1 MIDRRL
7 HTWNER
13 GFTLTEILVVVA
25 IVGVLLSIATFGF
38 HQWMVKSNVEAEVR
52 QMLADFS
59 QLRFRAVTTKQ
70 NHSITINPNGYVF
83 KSYTSVDEPAAAGTV
98 IPGGTHNVNY
108 QLKSSKTTLFAGE
121 IYQITPLGTINMN
134 VALFPNEI
142 IPIYVAYDVGA
153 PNLDCVNIHVARV
166 SAGKTNATGDNCD
179 ER

>member
-1 MIDRRL
+1 MIEHRL
-7 HTWNER
+7 HTSNES

-70 NHSITINPNGYVF
+70 KHSITINSNGYVF
-83 KSYTSVDEPAAAGTV
+83 KSYDSVDDPPTGGTV

-108 QLKSSKTTLFAGE
+108 QLKSSTSALFAGE
-121 IYQITPLGTINMN
+121 IYEISPLGTIDMD

-166 SAGKTNATGDNCD
+166 STGKTNATGDNCD

>member
-1 MIDRRL
+1 MIERRL
-7 HTWNER
+7 HTLNES

-25 IVGVLLSIATFGF
+25 IIGVLLSIATFGF

-70 NHSITINPNGYVF
+70 KHSVTINSNSYVF
-83 KSYTSVDEPAAAGTV
+83 KSYTSVDEPPAGGTV

-108 QLKSSKTTLFAGE
+108 QLKSSNTTFFAGE
-121 IYQITPLGTINMN
+121 IYEIGALGTININ
-134 VALFPNEI
+134 VGLFPNEI
-142 IPIYVAYDVGA
+142 IPIYVAYNGGA
-153 PNLDCVNIHVARV
+153 PNLDCVNIHVARI
-166 SAGKTNATGDNCD
+166 SIGKTNATGVNCD